1 MTYKLDFYDQAL
13 KEWKNLDGS
22 VRLQFKQKL
31 AERLEAPHI
40 PSAKLRDSK
49 NRYKIKLRGVG
60 CRLVYEVNDLIIT
73 VTVVA
78 VGKRDK
84 SEVYVKAAQRL
95 ISEIA
100 HK

>member
-1 MTYKLDFYDQAL
+1 
-13 KEWKNLDGS
+13 
-22 VRLQFKQKL
+22 
-31 AERLEAPHI
+31 
-40 PSAKLRDSK
+40 
-49 NRYKIKLRGVG
+49 
-60 CRLVYEVNDLIIT
+60 
-73 VTVVA
+73 VA

>member
-22 VRLQFKQKL
+22 VLLQFKQKL
-31 AERLEAPHI
+31 VERLEAPHI

-60 CRLVYEVNDLIIT
+60 YRLVYEVNELIIT